1 METKTD
7 ETVLAQF
14 GSFKEACTDTLIF
27 ALTRQPLFEQIPL
40 MRESF
45 LAAIRR
51 RQPRVLIIDMARAE
65 RFNGAGLAVCAEVL
79 RAMPPGGRIF
89 LLNVGPQ
96 VRGFVEISD
105 LRDMFKIV
113 DDLPEVERRA
123 IMDGLAVPV
132 DICPQSNV
140 HTVSA
145 ATPAHEGA

>member
-1 METKTD
+1 MEPKTD
-7 ETVLAQF
+7 ETILAQF

-51 RQPRVLIIDMARAE
+51 RQPRVLIMDMAKAE

-140 HTVSA
+140 YKASA
-145 ATPAHEGA
+145 ANPAHQGA